1 MILVSQFV
9 DLTFFFRHLYSWKAA
24 KLTNDKILSID
35 YHSFVILEHITKQLI
50 LEY

>member
-1 MILVSQFV
+1 M
-9 DLTFFFRHLYSWKAA
+9 HLYSWKAA

-50 LEY
+50 LEYQSKKLFAN